1 MSETTSAACTKQTD
15 DPLQATEQGSTPP
28 LRDGVSASCIAL
40 PNGSWPTL
48 LAYLQQRFTHV
59 TEDEWRDRVERGDV
73 LHAQDLSPI
82 GVDTPYQPH
91 IKLYYY
97 RGLALEPRIPFEATV
112 LFQDEHLVVVDK
124 PHFLPVTPG
133 GRYLQETLLVRLRRS
148 LGIATLQPLHR
159 LDRETAG
166 LVLFGIRP
174 QERDAYHALFR
185 ERKVAKRYEA
195 IAPFRAGLQWPLTRS
210 SRLVESDS
218 FMRMV
223 EVPGEP
229 NAHTSITLLERRGDL
244 ARYAL
249 EPGTGQRHQLRVHM
263 CALGL
268 PIVGDQIYPVHLPER
283 IENDYSRPL
292 QLLAKTLEFNDPITK
307 QDRSFKSRMDL
318 RL

>member
-1 MSETTSAACTKQTD
+1 MRGEPQLA
-15 DPLQATEQGSTPP
+15 PP
-28 LRDGVSASCIAL
+28 TRDGVSASCIAL

-48 LAYLQQRFTHV
+48 LAYLQQRFKHV
-59 TEDEWRDRVERGDV
+59 AADEWRRRIERGEV

-82 GVDTPYQPH
+82 EVDTAYRPH

-97 RGLALEPRIPFEATV
+97 RCLENEPRIPFDETI

-133 GRYLQETLLVRLRRS
+133 GRYLFETLLVRLRRS

-195 IAPFRAGLQWPLTRS
+195 IAPFRADLQWPLTRS
-210 SRLVESDS
+210 SRLAESDS
-218 FMRMV
+218 FMRMI
-223 EVPGEP
+223 EIPGEP
-229 NAHTSITLLERRGDL
+229 NAHTSITLLEQRGDL

-249 EPGTGQRHQLRVHM
+249 EPSTGQRHQLRVHM

-283 IENDYSRPL
+283 IDNDYNRPL
-292 QLLAKTLEFNDPITK
+292 QLLARKLEFSDPVTGQPRRFEI
-307 QDRSFKSRMDL
+307 DRGLMF
-318 RL
+318 